1 MNRHIWYDKQL
12 AFEGSCFSFGGY
24 LRRDNRWVK
33 LSELIP
39 WKLVEDIY
47 VSKLQND
54 FGAPAHSARMAFG
67 SLLIKEQLGLSDEE
81 AVTQITENPYL
92 QYFIGLKEF
101 QKEAPFD
108 ASQLAYF
115 RKRFSPEAVNR
126 INEAIA
132 TAQARAELKET
143 NDFCSTDDTPPEDTC
158 FDQRSKQEQPEEK
171 TKNQGELFVDAT
183 CTPGDV
189 TYSPTDLEL
198 LNKAREKAE
207 KILRRT
213 RTNEETKSQT
223 LFATKLV
230 KSYNGRRVVDNINLE
245 INRGEVVGLLGPN
258 GAGKTTT
265 FYMIVGLAQPDGG
278 RVLLNGEDISLY
290 PMYMRARR
298 GINYLPQEASVFRKL
313 TVEENIMAVLETLY
327 INKGEREKRLQE
339 LLKELDLTG
348 LAKNMAY
355 SLSGGE
361 RRRVEIT
368 RALVTSP
375 QYMLLDEPF
384 AGIDPI
390 AVADIQDIIRTLRSK
405 GIGVLISDHNVRET
419 LKVCDRAYIVNEGT
433 ILVEGDPDSIA
444 RSEIARRIYLGKDFD
459 L

>member
-1 MNRHIWYDKQL
+1 MEK
-12 AFEGSCFSFGGY
+12 
-24 LRRDNRWVK
+24 LR
-33 LSELIP
+33 
-39 WKLVEDIY
+39 
-47 VSKLQND
+47 
-54 FGAPAHSARMAFG
+54 
-67 SLLIKEQLGLSDEE
+67 
-81 AVTQITENPYL
+81 
-92 QYFIGLKEF
+92 
-101 QKEAPFD
+101 
-108 ASQLAYF
+108 
-115 RKRFSPEAVNR
+115 
-126 INEAIA
+126 
-132 TAQARAELKET
+132 
-143 NDFCSTDDTPPEDTC
+143 
-158 FDQRSKQEQPEEK
+158 
-171 TKNQGELFVDAT
+171 
-183 CTPGDV
+183 
-189 TYSPTDLEL
+189 
-198 LNKAREKAE
+198 ARE
-207 KILRRT
+207 
-213 RTNEETKSQT
+213 
-223 LFATKLV
+223 LV
-230 KSYNGRRVVDNINLE
+230 KAYNGRRVVDNIDLDVH
-245 INRGEVVGLLGPN
+245 RGEVVGLLGPN

-327 INKGEREKRLQE
+327 IDKGEREERLQE